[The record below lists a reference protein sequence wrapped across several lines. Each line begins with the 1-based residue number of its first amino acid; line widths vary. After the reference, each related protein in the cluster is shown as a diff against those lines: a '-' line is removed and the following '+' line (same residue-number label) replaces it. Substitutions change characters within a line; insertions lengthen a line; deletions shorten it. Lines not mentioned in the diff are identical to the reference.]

1 MRDVIIASAN
11 NHSAERIKTI
21 LQSGGV
27 FVRSLLCSGNE
38 VLAFTGVYPRALV
51 VCGRLGDM
59 TALTLANMLPQGC
72 DVIHLL
78 PSGESQAVFVSNMV
92 EINMPLDRVE
102 FLKTVK
108 VMAATE
114 NEVLSRHKKSDETEE
129 ILDRAKRIIMNRH
142 HVSEREAHKILQ
154 RRSMESGMKLLE
166 LARMIG
172 DE

>member
-11 NHSAERIKTI
+11 NHSAEHIKTI

-92 EINMPLDRVE
+92 EINMPIDRIE
-102 FLKTVK
+102 FLRTVK

-114 NEVLSRHKKSDETEE
+114 NEVLAR
-129 ILDRAKRIIMNRH
+129 
-142 HVSEREAHKILQ
+142 Q
-154 RRSMESGMKLLE
+154 RKYLTGLSV
-166 LARMIG
+166 
-172 DE
+172 

>member
-21 LQSGGV
+21 LQSGGI

-92 EINMPLDRVE
+92 EINMPLD
-102 FLKTVK
+102 
-108 VMAATE
+108 
-114 NEVLSRHKKSDETEE
+114 
-129 ILDRAKRIIMNRH
+129 
-142 HVSEREAHKILQ
+142 
-154 RRSMESGMKLLE
+154 
-166 LARMIG
+166 
-172 DE
+172 